1 LGRITPLQVYMLFS
15 QFLFSTTI
23 GFYISPIVKEASF
36 SVWISLILGSV
47 IGLFITYLSI
57 RLSMRRPDR
66 SLGQYGHE
74 ILGKWFHYPIIIFI
88 ILMKMFSAA
97 FLLRQLLDF
106 VIQNFLQGTP
116 DWAVASLFGL
126 VIAVGIRSGPVTL
139 FRSAQGLFF
148 FSILA
153 AFLFP
158 LFAAQEIN
166 MDMSIAFVTN
176 LNLTNTWNGGILIAG
191 SFAEMAMIV
200 FIFPYCGQ
208 QNKVMKALVWA
219 VVTSIIVTL
228 ANLITCIMLFGPD
241 LTANMTYPTLEL
253 IRYIRAGA
261 FLENLDP
268 LLIVFWVYTIFI
280 KIGMLLLVAV
290 LALTHT
296 FGLKDHKPFSSLMA
310 ATMVILSLY
319 MFKSV
324 GVLEYITIHSEASI
338 FMFTCSLFSLYLLI
352 DWLRFGRKEKPS
364 DPLEKAPINGS

>member
-15 QFLFSTTI
+15 QFLFSTMI
-23 GFYISPIVKEASF
+23 GFYISPLVKESSF

-47 IGLFITYLSI
+47 IGLFITYLSF

-74 ILGKWFHYPIIIFI
+74 ILGKWVHYPVIAFIIF
-88 ILMKMFSAA
+88 MKMFSAA

-166 MDMSIAFVTN
+166 MDISIAFVTN
-176 LNLTNTWNGGILIAG
+176 LSLTNTWNGGILIAG

-219 VVTSIIVTL
+219 VITSIIVTL

-324 GVLEYITIHSEASI
+324 GVLEYITIHSEATM
-338 FMFTCSLFSLYLLI
+338 FMVTCSLFSLYLLI

-364 DPLEKAPINGS
+364 DPLEKTPINGS